1 RLDYGVVRAV
11 TDTLF
16 FHGRCSMDLQV
27 ARFFYVATLLLILA
41 GGVVGAAHAQEQKDR
56 LRDGCGEARYVDPEA
71 CIALARSVLA
81 SLPEERNPDEEATAA
96 LAHMFIGF
104 SLFAQTNYDAAEQ
117 ALTRAAEG
125 LDGFELLETKQNLY
139 LIQHARGDYA
149 AEIDS
154 IQEVLD
160 LSMDIQEWRTNAYAY
175 YDLYLIMRQI
185 GDDEKARVYAERM
198 EAVIQEHDLEGE
210 IVSYYLDLVKGDIA
224 LIEER
229 FADALRHYQ
238 AYGAA
243 VAADGGEGFISE
255 QEKLAQVYI
264 ELGDYEAAI
273 RAASLAVADAADQ
286 DAEDNRIAALILKAR
301 AARKA
306 GSSRTA
312 YLAAAEAF
320 RRLDNVKLGGDGD
333 FVMAPD
339 VQKELGLSLIAL
351 GRDDEATEVLDDA
364 FDSLRMTFA
373 AQKRDAIAIA
383 EVEADRLIRQ
393 QQLELLQQKSG
404 LAALQIERQEARILA
419 AFAVAAFL
427 AAVSFGLY
435 RSNRLGRAALEQ
447 KTAFVTEI
455 QHRAQNNLQLIS
467 SLLSMEARD
476 RTERLDRDTSGN
488 VLPDARARVQT
499 MARLNEH
506 LYIDDRTPSVGAE
519 NYIGDVA
526 RDIMA
531 SYASEDVDLV
541 LDVNPMEIDVTLAT
555 PIGLIICELMTNA
568 LKYAFADLEGGSI
581 TVAMRR
587 IDDELELRIVD
598 DGNGLYD
605 ADKATGIGVP
615 LVYDLAAQIR
625 GSLSVESEP
634 GQGTSWTLNLPAKRA
649 AITS

>member
-1 RLDYGVVRAV
+1 
-11 TDTLF
+11 
-16 FHGRCSMDLQV
+16 M

-41 GGVVGAAHAQEQKDR
+41 SGVVGAAFAQEQQDR
-56 LRDGCGEARYVDPEA
+56 LRDGCGEARYADPEA

-104 SLFAQTNYDAAEQ
+104 SLFVQTNYDAAEQ
-117 ALTRAAEG
+117 ALARAAEG

-351 GRDDEATEVLDDA
+351 GRDDEAVKVLDDA
-364 FDSLRMTFA
+364 FASLRMTFA

-427 AAVSFGLY
+427 AAISFGLY

-467 SLLSMEARD
+467 SLLSMESRD
-476 RTERLDRDTSGN
+476 RTKRLDSDTSGN

-541 LDVNPMEIDVTLAT
+541 LDVDPMEIEVTLAT

-568 LKYAFADLEGGSI
+568 LKYAFADLEGGRI
-581 TVAMRR
+581 TVALRR
-587 IDDELELRIVD
+587 IDDKLELRIVD

-605 ADKATGIGVP
+605 ADQATGIGVP